1 MDTNTRFIVIGASA
15 GGRAAITEI
24 LTTLPKDI
32 NAVIAIVVHGSYH
45 APSMFVKALSAKT
58 ELKVKEVE
66 NGMEIQIGHV
76 YICKPNLHLYVSEH
90 KLCLSRG
97 PRENLF
103 RPAVD
108 VLFRSAAVS
117 FGNKCVGILLT
128 GRLNDGTS
136 GLEAIKRCGGLTLIQ
151 NPATAEYGDMPA
163 SAQRHVDIDYVVNLD
178 DMSDVIK
185 GILDEDLPESVS
197 IPKSLVK
204 ENNIANKYESQV
216 EKDEKLGH
224 QVSISCPS
232 CAGPLWKM
240 EDTKV
245 KRYRCH
251 IGHAFTQEALLKSQ
265 DDSLEEA
272 LWLAL
277 RTLEERRM
285 LLEKM
290 SADSTKDGLKH
301 LSKSYSS
308 KLSEVS
314 KHIGKLRDVLQLHD

>member
-1 MDTNTRFIVIGASA
+1 MNSNSRFIVIGASA
-15 GGRAAITEI
+15 GGRTAITEI
-24 LTTLPKDI
+24 LKKIPSDI
-32 NAVIAIVVHGSYH
+32 NAAIAIVVHGSH
-45 APSMFVKALSAKT
+45 EAPSMFVRALSAKT
-58 ELKVKEVE
+58 ELNIKEVE
-66 NGMEIQIGHV
+66 NGMEIRIGHV
-76 YICKPNLHLYVSEH
+76 YMCKPNLHLYVSQD
-90 KLCLSRG
+90 KLMLSRG

-103 RPAVD
+103 RPAID

-178 DMSDVIK
+178 DMSYVIK

-251 IGHAFTQEALLKSQ
+251 IGHAFTQEALLESQ
-265 DDSLEEA
+265 NDSLEEA

-290 SADSTKDGLKH
+290 GADSIKDGFKH